1 MYLQASGTIGSQ
13 ILNHLLGTNKFHV
26 TVISRSD
33 SKATFPSHS
42 SLTVH
47 KGSYSDPEFLQTAF
61 SDQDAAVIALNF
73 MAMGLQPGIIEAAA
87 KAGVKWIVPTEYAM
101 DGLNETLAKNLSKV
115 PIMLPKVMARKQV
128 EELARDYPGL
138 SWIGVATNPWTEF
151 VSK

>member
-1 MYLQASGTIGSQ
+1 M
-13 ILNHLLGTNKFHV
+13 
-26 TVISRSD
+26 ISRSD

-47 KGSYSDPEFLQTAF
+47 KGSYSDPEFLETAF
-61 SDQDAAVIALNF
+61 SNQDAAVIALNF

-128 EELARDYPGL
+128 EELAQAYPGL